1 MEMPNAIL
9 TRNLKAI
16 LARSDEHDA
25 YFSSKRFAEAS
36 HDELI
41 SLEEQRIKAAQEITR
56 LYAEAYT
63 EYHRATAS
71 A

>member
-1 MEMPNAIL
+1 MEMSNAIL

-16 LARSDEHDA
+16 HARSNNDDA

-36 HDELI
+36 HDERI
-41 SLEEQRIKAAQEITR
+41 SLEEQRIEAAQEITR

-63 EYHRATAS
+63 EFHRATAS